1 MAGETEW
8 IMMDSSYQLPNPH
21 LNQIDLQI
29 INLDNKLFL
38 MGTTYDLELTSQNI
52 SLIGYPFQ
60 PIYELV
66 DDEMELMK
74 WKEVEKNGQ
83 IDVS

>member
-1 MAGETEW
+1 MNNYETHCIYQTYLVTGGFWQQSTELLLAGENEW

-38 MGTTYDLELTSQNI
+38 MGTTYDLDLT
-52 SLIGYPFQ
+52 LR
-60 PIYELV
+60 IYH
-66 DDEMELMK
+66 
-74 WKEVEKNGQ
+74 
-83 IDVS
+83 